1 MTRIAYLDATAGA
14 SGDMLLGALLDLGL
28 PLDELREELARL
40 PFGGHR
46 LEAKSV
52 LRAGLRAT
60 KLDVIVESDPAQ
72 AGHGRGLSTIV
83 DGIEKSGLDAEVR
96 ARATELFR
104 RLAEVEAAVHGTTPE
119 KVHFHEVGAVDSIV
133 DIVGGVIGLRW
144 LAAERIVASPLNLGG
159 GSVQMQHG
167 RCAVPPPATAALVKG
182 VPVFGEGDFERLTPT
197 GALMLT
203 SYASDYGALPPMRL
217 LASGAGAG
225 AKDSPDRPNV
235 LRILV
240 GTPEH
245 GAGERVLVLECEVDD
260 MSPQLFSPLL
270 DALLEQGAK
279 DAYLTPVHMKKGR
292 PGILISVLAAPEQK
306 DAVEELLFR
315 ETTTLG
321 VRSQEWHRSALER
334 EHVRVETAYGPVSIK
349 VGRRG
354 GHVYNAQPEF
364 EDCRKAAAARGVAL
378 KEVFAAALAAYRGR
392 R

>member
-14 SGDMLLGALLDLGL
+14 AGDMLLGALLDLGL
-28 PLDELREELARL
+28 PLEDLRAQLLQL
-40 PFGGHR
+40 PFQHR

-52 LRAGLRAT
+52 RRAGLRAT
-60 KLDVIVESDPAQ
+60 KLDVLVETDAQ
-72 AGHGRGLSTIV
+72 HAGHGRGLLQIV

-96 ARATELFR
+96 SRAVSLFR
-104 RLAEVEAAVHGTTPE
+104 RLAEVEASVHGTTPE
-119 KVHFHEVGAVDSIV
+119 KVHFHEVGAIDSIV

-144 LAAERIVASPLNLGG
+144 LGAERIVASPLNLGG
-159 GSVQMQHG
+159 GSVQMEHG
-167 RCAVPPPATAALVKG
+167 RCAVPAPATAALVKG

-197 GALMLT
+197 GALLVT
-203 SYASDYGALPPMRL
+203 AYASEYGALPPMRL
-217 LASGAGAG
+217 EASGAGAG
-225 AKDSPDRPNV
+225 TKDSADRPNV

-245 GAGERVLVLECEVDD
+245 GGDERVLVLECEVDD

-270 DALLEQGAK
+270 DALLSLGAK

-321 VRSQEWHRSALER
+321 VRSQEWQRTALER
-334 EHVRVETAYGPVSIK
+334 EHVSVPTPYGPVAVK

-354 GHVYNAQPEF
+354 GRVYNAQPEF
-364 EDCRKAAAARGVAL
+364 EDCKQAASAHGVAL
-378 KEVFAAALAAYRGR
+378 KEVFAAALAAWRER